1 MKLGF
6 SFIGTKK
13 KNLCLQYV
21 THLRIAARN
30 SDILSF
36 RKKYENHKDKPV
48 EKINQWIFK
57 YKNSKHEILKMF
69 PL

>member
-13 KNLCLQYV
+13 KHLCLQYV
-21 THLRIAARN
+21 TYLRIAARN

-36 RKKYENHKDKPV
+36 RKIYENHKDKSV
-48 EKINQWIFK
+48 EKIN
-57 YKNSKHEILKMF
+57 
-69 PL
+69 